1 MYLEI
6 EKCNN
11 DMRNDS
17 NEKISRAGYHLN
29 EQTVNMLRNTGSKTV
44 ETNNIEEDSQSV
56 DQIQN

>member
-29 EQTVNMLRNTGSKTV
+29 GHTVNMLRNTGSKTV
-44 ETNNIEEDSQSV
+44 ETNNNEEDS
-56 DQIQN
+56 